1 MKYKNHHRLTLL
13 IVFALSILQ
22 FVTPPA
28 AAQKDNTNEAIQK
41 AIKDRI
47 TVEAKRVKS
56 DALSNVITGD
66 LYDVTISFG
75 GESGSSTINN
85 KAVLIGD
92 KVIVIPMPTTNE
104 KLADLKAVINP
115 KFKLKTM
122 EDATKLE
129 AALDVLYP
137 ISSFGKS
144 EKAIKQ
150 SEGKYIFV
158 RGKFFKEFKGF
169 VVTTDGEGSIADIS
183 YSLQI
188 K

>member
-1 MKYKNHHRLTLL
+1 MINKTNLRFTSFAALALGFLL
-13 IVFALSILQ
+13 LATF
-22 FVTPPA
+22 PA
-28 AAQKDNTNEAIQK
+28 AAQKDNASAAIEK

-47 TVEAKRVKS
+47 TVETKQIKS
-56 DALSNVITGD
+56 DALNNVIAGD